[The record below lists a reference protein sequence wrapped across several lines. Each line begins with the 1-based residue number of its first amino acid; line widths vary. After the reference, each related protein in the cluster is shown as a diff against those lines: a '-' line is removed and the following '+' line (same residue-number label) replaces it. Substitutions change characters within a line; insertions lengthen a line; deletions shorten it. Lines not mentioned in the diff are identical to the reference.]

1 MERKAPDIFDFFSS
15 PFIGFIG
22 GDFPNWF
29 PSWSSGTFLVFI
41 LSVFGMIV
49 VFFYNS
55 NLLAYLVKK
64 EFTKPIDSL
73 ADIIKSERPYMSNP
87 GVYWDIVQENYPK
100 LAEYAKET
108 SGIHPN
114 QCKIRNPKTI
124 LKLVFQIFHIHS
136 RTHSCNV

>member
-1 MERKAPDIFDFFSS
+1 MQRKAPDLFDFFSS

-29 PSWSSGTFLVFI
+29 PRWSSGDFLLFI
-41 LSVFGMIV
+41 LSVFGMLI

-55 NLLAYLVKK
+55 NLLAYLIKK

-73 ADIIKSERPYMSNP
+73 ADIIKSKRPYMSNP
-87 GVYWDIVQENYPK
+87 GVYWDIVQENYPE

-108 SGIHPN
+108 SGTI
-114 QCKIRNPKTI
+114 KINGK
-124 LKLVFQIFHIHS
+124 
-136 RTHSCNV
+136 